1 MIVSANLKNV
11 KISSQKLKPLLD
23 KIRCL
28 KVEAALNILL
38 FCKTKSA
45 LIIKKLLNSA
55 IANAE
60 HNNNLNA
67 NNLYIHSIY
76 ATNAAS
82 LKRLNIRARGR
93 SDKIIKRNSHIFI
106 LVKERE

>member
-1 MIVSANLKNV
+1 MTVSANLRNV

-23 KIRCL
+23 KIRNL
-28 KVEAALNILL
+28 NVELALNILL
-38 FCKTKSA
+38 FSKTKSA
-45 LIIKKLLNSA
+45 SIVKKLLDSVV
-55 IANAE
+55 ANAE
-60 HNNNLNA
+60 HNNNLNSST
-67 NNLYIHSIY
+67 LYINSIY

-106 LVKERE
+106 SIKERG